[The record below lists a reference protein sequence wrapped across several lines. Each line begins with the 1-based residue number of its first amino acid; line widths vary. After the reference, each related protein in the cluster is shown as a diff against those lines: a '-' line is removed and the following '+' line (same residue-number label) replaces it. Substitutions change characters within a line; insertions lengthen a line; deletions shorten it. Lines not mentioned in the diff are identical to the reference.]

1 MPVSTNKNRE
11 GQTILKDK
19 SSSYDRLAEIY
30 NEVWQ
35 QPYDEEIMQLLE
47 KLMLGYLPERAS
59 ILDLC
64 CGTGNLI
71 PPLLQKGY
79 QVTGVDISE
88 PMLRY
93 ARTKAPDSNFILSDA
108 RLLKLSPTFQG
119 VVSIGSINHFLTLK
133 DLKSVFENV
142 FSALVENG
150 NFGFNLAMETMYQS
164 PEWIN
169 NVMASVRDDLVWVW
183 QKNYN
188 YNEKICT
195 KKITILQLIENT
207 WQRSD
212 HTLLSKAYSQA
223 EIQTALKDV
232 GFRDI
237 NIYDLEKVLGQ
248 VEKRGNYVFVCRK

>member
-1 MPVSTNKNRE
+1 MSIYQETNIISKNN
-11 GQTILKDK
+11 
-19 SSSYDRLAEIY
+19 SSYDRLAEIY

-47 KLMLGYLPERAS
+47 KLMLGDLPEKAS

-71 PPLLQKGY
+71 PPLVQKGY

-108 RLLKLSPTFQG
+108 RLLKLTPIFQG
-119 VVSIGSINHFLTLK
+119 VVSIGSLNHFLTLE
-133 DLKSVFENV
+133 DLKSVFKNV
-142 FSALVENG
+142 FSALLENG
-150 NFGFNLAMETMYQS
+150 IFGFNVAMETMYQS

-169 NVMASVRDDLVWVW
+169 EVMANVRDDLVWIW

-188 YNEKICT
+188 FDEKICT
-195 KKITILQLIENT
+195 KKITILQLIEDQ

-223 EIQTALKDV
+223 EIQTALKEV

-237 NIYDLEKVLGQ
+237 NIYDLEKILGQ
-248 VEKRGNYVFVCRK
+248 AEKRGNYVFVCCK

>member
-1 MPVSTNKNRE
+1 MSIYQETNIISKNN
-11 GQTILKDK
+11 
-19 SSSYDRLAEIY
+19 SSYDRLAEIY

-47 KLMLGYLPERAS
+47 KLMLGDLPEKAS

-71 PPLLQKGY
+71 PPLVQKGY

-108 RLLKLSPTFQG
+108 RLLKLTPIFQG
-119 VVSIGSINHFLTLK
+119 VVSIGSLNHFLTLE
-133 DLKSVFENV
+133 DLKSVFKNV
-142 FSALVENG
+142 FSALLENG
-150 NFGFNLAMETMYQS
+150 IFGFNLAMETMYQS

-169 NVMASVRDDLVWVW
+169 EVMANVRDDLVWVW

-188 YNEKICT
+188 FDEKICT
-195 KKITILQLIENT
+195 KKITMLQLIEDK

-223 EIQTALKDV
+223 EIQTALKEV

-237 NIYDLEKVLGQ
+237 NIYDLEKILGQ
-248 VEKRGNYVFVCRK
+248 AEKRGNYVFVCCK